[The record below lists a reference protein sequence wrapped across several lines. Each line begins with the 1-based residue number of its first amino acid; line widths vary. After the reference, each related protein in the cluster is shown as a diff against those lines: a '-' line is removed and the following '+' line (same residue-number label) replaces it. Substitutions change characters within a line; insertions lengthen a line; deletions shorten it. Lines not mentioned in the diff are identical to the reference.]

1 MKITTLLSLPLSLTL
16 FALVTATFPSWW
28 CGLGAEKWL
37 DDPEQQ
43 IAFAAAFEKHAKTD
57 LAIGDFGTANEQYNG
72 EWLFCTHVLGATGFA
87 QMAIQHPEAK
97 EHYLQQMEVCIEKLL
112 DENMQRFD
120 EKLWGNKAM
129 ETLDSDTDHHGAY
142 LAYLNFVLSLHRTLK
157 PESPFADT
165 NDRITAAL
173 TRRYAN
179 SKLMLVETYRRQV
192 YPADNCLA
200 IASIGLHSQATEA
213 DHSELLDK
221 IISNFR
227 EVCIDKKS
235 GLMFQAISPS
245 SGRPIDEPRGSGT
258 AFGLY
263 FLSFVDR
270 ELSQELY
277 NAARTELASDV
288 IGFGLMQEYP
298 ESSPGGIGDVDSG
311 PVIMNFG
318 VSPTGFMIAG
328 TQIFGDHD
336 YFKKLYRTSVLFG
349 APLDS
354 GGKWEYVCGGPLGNA
369 IMFAMLTAV
378 PADVF
383 ESQKEE
389 ANQ

>member
-1 MKITTLLSLPLSLTL
+1 MKTSTLLSLPLSLAL
-16 FALVTATFPSWW
+16 FAIVTATFPAWW
-28 CGLGAEKWL
+28 CGWGAEKWF
-37 DDPEQQ
+37 DDPNQQ
-43 IAFAAAFEKHAKTD
+43 IAFAAGFEKYAQTD

-97 EHYLQQMEVCIEKLL
+97 DHYVQQMEVCIDKLL

-120 EKLWGNKAM
+120 QKLWGSKAM
-129 ETLDSDTDHHGAY
+129 ETLGSDTEHHGAY

-157 PESPFADT
+157 PESKFADT
-165 NDRITAAL
+165 NDRITEAL
-173 TRRYAN
+173 TRRYEN
-179 SKLMLVETYRRQV
+179 SKLMLLETYRRQIC
-192 YPADNCLA
+192 PADNCLA
-200 IASIGLHSQATEA
+200 IASIGLHSRATDA

-221 IISNFR
+221 ILRNFR
-227 EVCIDKKS
+227 EVCVDKKS
-235 GLMFQAISPS
+235 GLLFQAINYL
-245 SGRPIDEPRGSGT
+245 SGKPVDEPRGSGT
-258 AFGLY
+258 AFGLF

-270 ELSQELY
+270 EFSEELY
-277 NAARTELASDV
+277 NAARKELASDV

-298 ESSPGGIGDVDSG
+298 ASSKGGIGDVDSG

-328 TQIFGDHD
+328 TQIFNDRD

-349 APLDS
+349 APLGA
-354 GGKWEYVCGGPLGNA
+354 GGEWEYVCGGPLGNA

-378 PADVF
+378 DADQF
-383 ESQKEE
+383 ESQQAE
-389 ANQ
+389 AKL